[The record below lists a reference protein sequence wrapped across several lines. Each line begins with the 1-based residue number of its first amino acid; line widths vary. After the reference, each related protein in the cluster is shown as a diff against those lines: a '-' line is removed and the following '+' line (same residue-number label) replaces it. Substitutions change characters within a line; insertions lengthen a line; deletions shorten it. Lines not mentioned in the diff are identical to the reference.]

1 MQSGDEGGT
10 ESVLSGG
17 ALSASSTALPC
28 SAVVTSSYTWR
39 SELVKTL
46 RKAKRKVN
54 EGYLYPSLLL
64 AEGCSCAGMGLH

>member
-28 SAVVTSSYTWR
+28 SVVTSSYTWR